1 MRVRSRALPLAAAA
15 LAAVPHAAMAGPQ
28 CTGQALNEFG
38 RCQDDCNYNCRE
50 GMFSGANQ
58 CDVLIPVSNLGENQ
72 LPALGAYKMKCDRAT
87 ECKLLQ
93 SEIAANEGAPNA
105 LLRCRHVQ
113 AHAAPFLLL
122 SQLLNCRRCKIS
134 VLPYGSG
141 AEQLPGDLPEGI
153 SVQHVRIGVR
163 PGLPVLLERVRRLG
177 ANQPDNDGSRH
188 RG

>member
-15 LAAVPHAAMAGPQ
+15 LAVVPHAAMAGPQ

-50 GMFSGANQ
+50 GMFSGANE

-105 LLRCRHVQ
+105 LLRSRHVQ
-113 AHAAPFLLL
+113 AHAAHFHLL
-122 SQLLNCRRCKIS
+122 SQLLNRRRCKTIS

-141 AEQLPGDLPEGI
+141 AEQLPG
-153 SVQHVRIGVR
+153 
-163 PGLPVLLERVRRLG
+163 GLP
-177 ANQPDNDGSRH
+177 
-188 RG
+188 